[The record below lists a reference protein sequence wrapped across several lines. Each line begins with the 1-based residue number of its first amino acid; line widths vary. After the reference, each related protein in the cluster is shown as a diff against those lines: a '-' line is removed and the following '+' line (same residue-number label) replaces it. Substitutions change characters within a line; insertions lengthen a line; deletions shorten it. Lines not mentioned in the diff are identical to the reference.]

1 MDVIGPIEPKES
13 NGHRFILVDIDYFT
27 KWVETVTFKSMTKKV
42 VVDFVH
48 ANIICRFGIPK
59 MIITDNAANLNSHL
73 LQEVCQQFKFAH
85 QNSTPHRPK
94 ANGVV
99 EAANKNIK
107 KILQK
112 MVQGSR
118 QRHEEL
124 SFIARLSHYCTLT
137 GATPYLLVYGTEA
150 VIPVEVEIP
159 SLRVIA
165 EAEIDDDEWVEA
177 KGKFSPNWQG
187 PFVVKQV
194 LPNGALYL
202 TDIEG
207 KMAEMAINADAP
219 GNAPRS
225 SVLFDRGMPRRIM
238 LAENDRDEGL
248 RNQADDTKEDYLSQ
262 LPDDVLCSI
271 LGKLTLRE
279 AARTTIL
286 CTRWKYLFA
295 STQLQQ
301 QPPFL
306 FRCLEMFGIDHNIHD
321 RCPYYQEK
329 DKFMNALFQ
338 FSRLYSDLRVAEVKL
353 VCCFVREFPSAFT
366 HWFRSISRVGV
377 ERLFL
382 SFECPGL
389 VPICDSSKLLKFSLE
404 NLSQAS
410 SLEHLFLSHCVVLPS
425 PQVRFSSLT
434 TLALRAVVLKCR
446 HLECILSSCSNLEK
460 LTIEYSKLPYKL
472 RLAGTVKQVVI
483 WRCDG
488 GKEIDLHAEYLHTL
502 ECMVWNNVRFFFS
515 FVPMLENVTVCPW
528 WSNSYIF
535 SRGARDLDD
544 QVKFLTLGVFAD
556 EVNYSPVEIPTEIET
571 FRSLRTLSLTLIS
584 NYEILH
590 LVEPSELLDACP
602 LLQNFNLVV
611 VIKKS
616 RRINDVR
623 GRRRPRISPWYHD
636 KLKQVTFG
644 GFYGTESEMRLVL
657 YVLTTATVL
666 EKMFLSPGYENYF
679 SSAPQTKLNLS
690 FDEGKRNSIQQKLH
704 GRAISR
710 KAVVIIL

>member
-1 MDVIGPIEPKES
+1 
-13 NGHRFILVDIDYFT
+13 
-27 KWVETVTFKSMTKKV
+27 
-42 VVDFVH
+42 
-48 ANIICRFGIPK
+48 
-59 MIITDNAANLNSHL
+59 
-73 LQEVCQQFKFAH
+73 
-85 QNSTPHRPK
+85 
-94 ANGVV
+94 
-99 EAANKNIK
+99 
-107 KILQK
+107 
-112 MVQGSR
+112 
-118 QRHEEL
+118 
-124 SFIARLSHYCTLT
+124 
-137 GATPYLLVYGTEA
+137 
-150 VIPVEVEIP
+150 
-159 SLRVIA
+159 
-165 EAEIDDDEWVEA
+165 
-177 KGKFSPNWQG
+177 
-187 PFVVKQV
+187 
-194 LPNGALYL
+194 
-202 TDIEG
+202 
-207 KMAEMAINADAP
+207 
-219 GNAPRS
+219 
-225 SVLFDRGMPRRIM
+225 MPRRIM
-238 LAENDRDEGL
+238 LAENDRDEGP

-271 LGKLTLRE
+271 LGNLTLRE

-295 STQLQQ
+295 SAQLQQ

-353 VCCFVREFPSAFT
+353 VCFIVREFPRAFT

-446 HLECILSSCSNLEK
+446 HLEFILSSCSNLEK

-571 FRSLRTLSLTLIS
+571 FRSLRTLSLTLIY

-679 SSAPQTKLNLS
+679 SSAPQTKLNVS
-690 FDEGKRNSIQQKLH
+690 FDEGKRYSIHQKLH
-704 GRAISR
+704 GKAISR
-710 KAVVIIL
+710 KAVVIIQ

>member
-1 MDVIGPIEPKES
+1 MSLD
-13 NGHRFILVDIDYFT
+13 NGIILGGG
-27 KWVETVTFKSMTKKV
+27 KV
-42 VVDFVH
+42 VLPLL
-48 ANIICRFGIPK
+48 ALGGIVRW
-59 MIITDNAANLNSHL
+59 INYYYRR
-73 LQEVCQQFKFAH
+73 
-85 QNSTPHRPK
+85 RP
-94 ANGVV
+94 
-99 EAANKNIK
+99 
-107 KILQK
+107 
-112 MVQGSR
+112 
-118 QRHEEL
+118 
-124 SFIARLSHYCTLT
+124 T
-137 GATPYLLVYGTEA
+137 
-150 VIPVEVEIP
+150 
-159 SLRVIA
+159 
-165 EAEIDDDEWVEA
+165 
-177 KGKFSPNWQG
+177 
-187 PFVVKQV
+187 
-194 LPNGALYL
+194 
-202 TDIEG
+202 
-207 KMAEMAINADAP
+207 
-219 GNAPRS
+219 
-225 SVLFDRGMPRRIM
+225 
-238 LAENDRDEGL
+238 
-248 RNQADDTKEDYLSQ
+248 ADDTKEDYLSK
-262 LPDDVLCSI
+262 LSDDVLCSI

-286 CTRWKYLFA
+286 SARWKYLFA

-306 FRCLEMFGIDHNIHD
+306 FRCLEMFGIDHDIHD
-321 RCPYYQEK
+321 HCPYYQAK

-338 FSRLYSDLRVAEVKL
+338 FLRLYSDLRVAEVKL

-425 PQVRFSSLT
+425 PQVRFNSLT

-446 HLECILSSCSNLEK
+446 HLECILSSCSNLDK

-544 QVKFLTLGVFAD
+544 QVKSLTLGVFAD

-590 LVEPSELLDACP
+590 LVEPSELLGACP

-636 KLKQVTFG
+636 RLKQVTFG

-690 FDEGKRNSIQQKLH
+690 FVAAKRNSIQQKLH

-710 KAVVIIL
+710 KAVVIIQ